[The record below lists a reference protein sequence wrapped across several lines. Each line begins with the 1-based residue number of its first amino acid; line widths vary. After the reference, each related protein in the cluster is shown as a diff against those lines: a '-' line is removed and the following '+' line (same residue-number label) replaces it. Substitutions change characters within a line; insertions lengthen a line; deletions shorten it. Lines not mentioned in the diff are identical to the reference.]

1 MNGACD
7 FKGCTAP
14 SDVRPVLLIFS
25 PLPGT
30 CPARGVIGREYCF
43 DCGRRLTVSDFV
55 TDEGWASLVRGFVSI
70 GKMTP
75 DRRRLQ
81 LLMEPLMHAE
91 RN

>member
-1 MNGACD
+1 MNGRCD
-7 FKGCTAP
+7 IKGCAAP

-30 CPARGVIGREYCF
+30 CPARGVIGREYCVA
-43 DCGRRLTVSDFV
+43 CARLMTVDDFV
-55 TDEGWASLVRGFVSI
+55 NDESWASLVRGFASI

-75 DRRRLQ
+75 DRSRLQ